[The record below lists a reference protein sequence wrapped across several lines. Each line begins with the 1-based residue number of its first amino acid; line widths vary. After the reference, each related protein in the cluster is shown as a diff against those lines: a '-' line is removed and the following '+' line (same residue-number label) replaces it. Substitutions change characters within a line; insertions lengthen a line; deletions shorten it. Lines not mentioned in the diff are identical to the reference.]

1 MFVSSMVNII
11 DFLERDMKIQKLI
24 SEEVGGGEMGQGIF
38 LKKNKRGGRLFGTL
52 E

>member
-24 SEEVGGGEMGQGIF
+24 SEEVGGGGGDGAGDF
-38 LKKNKRGGRLFGTL
+38 FKKK
-52 E
+52 